1 MVRREILRRV
11 IAPHRNTRFSSFLLG
26 FLSKKLFQK
35 IVYRTHRLV
44 FSYHIE
50 SKHASKKTKRIKM
63 NNNELPSCVKTILAA
78 AKLKFKTTKQP
89 FVLIET
95 TLGIVEVY
103 RSGAMFH
110 VED

>member
-1 MVRREILRRV
+1 
-11 IAPHRNTRFSSFLLG
+11 
-26 FLSKKLFQK
+26 
-35 IVYRTHRLV
+35 
-44 FSYHIE
+44 
-50 SKHASKKTKRIKM
+50 M

-95 TLGIVEVY
+95 TFGIVEVY